1 MFSVKLK
8 KNHKMVESDPFFS
21 DDMDIFDQENVS
33 EKERKLIM
41 GLINRT
47 TFIADAKKYLEE
59 RDAEMEIP
67 NDKQKIKKEEILV
80 SKDEKMPD
88 ATTENKIT
96 KNTKTEN
103 KFEKEIKTNKRKTQ

>member
-8 KNHKMVESDPFFS
+8 KNQKMVESEPFFS

-41 GLINRT
+41 GLIV
-47 TFIADAKKYLEE
+47 KKYLEE

-88 ATTENKIT
+88 ATAENKIT
-96 KNTKTEN
+96 KNTKIEN
-103 KFEKEIKTNKRKTQ
+103 KFEREIKTNKRKTQ

>member
-8 KNHKMVESDPFFS
+8 KNQKMVESEPFFS

-41 GLINRT
+41 GLIDRT

-88 ATTENKIT
+88 ATAENKIT
-96 KNTKTEN
+96 KNTKIEN
-103 KFEKEIKTNKRKTQ
+103 KFEREIKTNKRKTQ